1 MDELVPPAPVVVE
14 GAVVFPPREESVLP
28 PEPPSALGE
37 ELALLLVPD
46 VVAPA
51 PPLGLP
57 VDKPAVPPVVVS
69 DLPPDAPPELS
80 SPVLLVEA
88 CVVPPVPPES
98 RTPPSTERLLPCE
111 LREQLTLPAAHASA
125 TAQM

>member
-1 MDELVPPAPVVVE
+1 MNELVPPAPAVAE
-14 GAVVFPPREESVLP
+14 GAVVVPPREESLLP
-28 PEPPSALGE
+28 PEPPSVVEE
-37 ELALLLVPD
+37 ELALLPVPD

-51 PPLGLP
+51 PPLGLL

-69 DLPPDAPPELS
+69 DLPPVAPPELS
-80 SPVLLVEA
+80 SPVLSFEA
-88 CVVPPVPPES
+88 CMVPPVPPES
-98 RTPPSTERLLPCE
+98 RTPASIERLLPCE